1 MNRIRT
7 TVVVAGV
14 AAVACAAPAVAL
26 APITVN
32 TKDASPSV
40 VTRPALVSPTQVINV
55 RENAQ
60 TPSTP
65 VRLKVYPDT
74 SGFRPTNSRCAGQF
88 RTAYKKTGSNGKVV
102 IRLNQPKKLC
112 AGILYQAEALIGH
125 GDVPDKFAHLCVRGR
140 PSATSTGCQD
150 NPYYFGTR
158 G

>member
-1 MNRIRT
+1 MTR
-7 TVVVAGV
+7 VLPL
-14 AAVACAAPAVAL
+14 AAVAALVLVVPAAAL

-40 VTRPALVSPTQVINV
+40 VTRPALVSPTQVIRV

-88 RTAYKKTGSNGKVV
+88 HTPYKKTASNGKVV
-102 IRLNQPKKLC
+102 ITLGQPKKLC
-112 AGILYQAEALIGH
+112 AGVLYQAEALIGH

-140 PSATSTGCQD
+140 IPGGTGCQD
-150 NPYYFGTR
+150 NPYYFPQTG